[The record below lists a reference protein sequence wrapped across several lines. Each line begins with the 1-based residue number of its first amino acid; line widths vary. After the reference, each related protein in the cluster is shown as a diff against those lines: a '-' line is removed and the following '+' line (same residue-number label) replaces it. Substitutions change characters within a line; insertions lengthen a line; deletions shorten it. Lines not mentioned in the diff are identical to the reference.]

1 VVERFTSLK
10 RLKRIDIDALIRA
23 LKTDKKIS
31 NGMITFVVTPSVGE
45 TVFVRSAIN
54 DDVKDRVNAILAD

>member
-1 VVERFTSLK
+1 
-10 RLKRIDIDALIRA
+10 
-23 LKTDKKIS
+23 
-31 NGMITFVVTPSVGE
+31 MITFVVTPSVGE